1 MLATFLV
8 QYPWIA
14 PLSLLCF
21 VVVSPFLGQWL
32 LPRRRLTGAL
42 GLAAAVVVLALVF
55 IPTGRELTVSCIIE
69 WTLPLPRAVEPFANV
84 VLFVPL
90 AYLGALLLR
99 RPVVAAGIAIGAS
112 ALIEATQAVMP
123 VLGRSCS
130 TGDWLANSI
139 GALIGAGL
147 GWIALSLA
155 GRKAGALAAAHRP
168 GDARDS

>member
-14 PLSLLCF
+14 PLALQCF

-55 IPTGRELTVSCIIE
+55 IPTGRELTVSCIVE

-90 AYLGALLLR
+90 AYLGALLTR

-112 ALIEATQAVMP
+112 ALIEATQAVLP

-155 GRKAGALAAAHRP
+155 RRRAAPRERALT
-168 GDARDS
+168 